1 MMRLVIRNRY
11 GSAAGGLRR
20 YNGSGIFSSIG
31 RKLFSSGLKKVINVA
46 TEANIPQKVADAVV
60 NGAQSVGQKIEK
72 TAGRKVTKFA
82 GDKLQSF
89 AGNKVRS
96 FINEKVPKSV
106 KRQLA
111 PEEQQLISPP
121 PIKQVKFD
129 NNINHLIDGS
139 GILYD

>member
-46 TEANIPQKVADAVV
+46 TKANLRQKIANAVV
-60 NGAQSVGQKIEK
+60 DGAQSAGQKLGK

-82 GDKLQSF
+82 GDKFLPFS
-89 AGNKVRS
+89 
-96 FINEKVPKSV
+96 NEKVPKSV
-106 KRQLA
+106 KKKIQLV

-121 PIKQVKFD
+121 TTKQAKFD
-129 NNINHLIDGS
+129 NNIKHLIDSS
-139 GILYD
+139 GILLD